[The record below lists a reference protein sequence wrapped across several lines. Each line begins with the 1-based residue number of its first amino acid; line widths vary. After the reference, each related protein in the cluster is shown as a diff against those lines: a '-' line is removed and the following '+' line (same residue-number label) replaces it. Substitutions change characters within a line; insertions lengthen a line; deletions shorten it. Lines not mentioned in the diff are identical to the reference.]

1 MEVKYETERNLAA
14 NARTDSVVGRDRKSL
29 SVSAD
34 RNEKPPRF
42 VLSDLL
48 NGSREAIIEH
58 DGQDYRLRVT
68 SNGKLILTK

>member
-1 MEVKYETERNLAA
+1 M
-14 NARTDSVVGRDRKSL
+14 ARTDGVVVKDRKASVVPAERQAHGD
-29 SVSAD
+29 
-34 RNEKPPRF
+34 KPPKF

-48 NGSREAIIEH
+48 KGAREAIIEH